1 MKRAW
6 LRWVPA
12 AAVPAVI
19 AAGLLVGSIPARAGD
34 PLPQK
39 SPAEVLTLLGQHNTK
54 SFSGTVQQSAE
65 LGLPELPTAVPSS
78 GPVSAGGAASV
89 LEFLTGE
96 HTARIFMDGP
106 TKMRVQVMD
115 RLAER
120 DVIRRD
126 NDVWFYN
133 SKDNT
138 AAHLALP
145 AFASD
150 LPLPV
155 PGVPALPE
163 PPAPPGDLPGRD
175 LPGPDLPKPDLPLPI
190 LPGENLPGPPVM
202 PTPEDLARKFLAVVD
217 NSTEV
222 TVGPDVEVAGR
233 SAYSLALAPRT
244 QGTLLEKVVIAVD
257 GETGMP
263 LRVTVMARGQAEPAF
278 EAGFTSLS
286 LAAPDD
292 SVFTFVAP
300 PGATVKEL
308 PVPPVPSMPGMPA
321 LPPSP
326 GGITPGVVPDRGP
339 DQPTAPDQVPQDAVP
354 LDQPTA
360 PPEQL
365 PAPDKVPGSDA
376 SLRHRDAPRP
386 TVTGKGWE
394 AVIGFPAAP
403 DGQGAAWT
411 ESLLKDPLLSQAAVG
426 VPGGRLLSTALVNI
440 LLTDD
445 GRIFVGMVPA
455 ERLQAAA
462 GAA

>member
-1 MKRAW
+1 MIRAW

-19 AAGLLVGSIPARAGD
+19 AAGVLVGSIPARAGD

-39 SPAEVLTLLGQHNTK
+39 SPAEVLTLLGQHNTR
-54 SFSGTVQQSAE
+54 SFSGTVEQSAE
-65 LGLPELPTAVPSS
+65 MGLPELPAAGPSS

-133 SKDNT
+133 SKDNS

-150 LPLPV
+150 LPMSV
-155 PGVPALPE
+155 PEPPALPG

-175 LPGPDLPKPDLPLPI
+175 LPLPI
-190 LPGENLPGPPVM
+190 LPGPPVL
-202 PTPEDLARKFLAVVD
+202 PTPEDLAREFLAVVD
-217 NSTEV
+217 SSTEV
-222 TVGPDVEVAGR
+222 TVGPDIEIAGR
-233 SAYSLALAPRT
+233 AAYSLELAPKT
-244 QGTLLEKVVIAVD
+244 QGTLVEKIAIAVD

-263 LRVTVMARGQAEPAF
+263 LRVSVMARGQAKPALQ
-278 EAGFTSLS
+278 AGFTSLS
-286 LAAPDD
+286 LAAPED
-292 SVFTFVAP
+292 SVFSFVAP
-300 PGATVKEL
+300 PGATIKEL
-308 PVPPVPSMPGMPA
+308 QVPPIPLRPG
-321 LPPSP
+321 LPPLPAVP
-326 GGITPGVVPDRGP
+326 GGITPGVVPDS
-339 DQPTAPDQVPQDAVP
+339 
-354 LDQPTA
+354 
-360 PPEQL
+360 
-365 PAPDKVPGSDA
+365 APDKIPGSEA
-376 SLRHRDAPRP
+376 SLHHRGALRP

-394 AVIGFPAAP
+394 TVVGFPAAP
-403 DGQGAAWT
+403 DGQAAALT
-411 ESLLKDPLLSQAAVG
+411 GSLLKDPLLSQAAVV
-426 VPGGRLLSTALVNI
+426 VPGGRLLSTALVNV

-455 ERLQAAA
+455 GRLQAAA
-462 GAA
+462 GAV

>member
-1 MKRAW
+1 MNRAW

-19 AAGLLVGSIPARAGD
+19 AAGVLVGSIPARAGD

-39 SPAEVLTLLGQHNTK
+39 SPAEVLTLLGQHSTR
-54 SFSGTVQQSAE
+54 SLSGTVEQSAE
-65 LGLPELPTAVPSS
+65 LGLPELPAAGPTS
-78 GPVSAGGAASV
+78 GPVSAGGAASI

-126 NDVWFYN
+126 SDVWFYN
-133 SKDNT
+133 SKDNS

-145 AFASD
+145 AFAGD

-155 PGVPALPE
+155 PEAPAL
-163 PPAPPGDLPGRD
+163 PGDLPAPD
-175 LPGPDLPKPDLPLPI
+175 VPSPVLPMPI
-190 LPGENLPGPPVM
+190 LPGPPVL

-217 NSTEV
+217 SSTAV

-233 SAYSLALAPRT
+233 SAYSLVLAPRT
-244 QGTLLEKVVIAVD
+244 QGTLVEKVAIAVD

-263 LRVTVMARGQAEPAF
+263 LRVSVMARGQAKPAF

-286 LAAPDD
+286 LAVPDD

-308 PVPPVPSMPGMPA
+308 QVPPLPLQPGMPA
-321 LPPSP
+321 LPPVP
-326 GGITPGVVPDRGP
+326 GGITPGVVPDGG
-339 DQPTAPDQVPQDAVP
+339 PDQVPA
-354 LDQPTA
+354 
-360 PPEQL
+360 PEQL
-365 PAPDKVPGSDA
+365 PAPDKIPGSDT

-403 DGQGAAWT
+403 GGRGAAWT
-411 ESLLKDPLLSQAAVG
+411 ESLLKDPLLSQAAVV
-426 VPGGRLLSTALVNI
+426 VPGGRLLSTALVNV

>member
-1 MKRAW
+1 MNRAW

-19 AAGLLVGSIPARAGD
+19 AAGVLVGSIPARAGD

-39 SPAEVLTLLGQHNTK
+39 SPAEVLALLGQHNTR
-54 SFSGTVQQSAE
+54 SFSGTVEQSAE
-65 LGLPELPTAVPSS
+65 LGLPELPAAGPTS
-78 GPVSAGGAASV
+78 GPVSAGGAASI

-96 HTARIFMDGP
+96 HTARIYVDGP

-126 NDVWFYN
+126 SDVWFYN
-133 SKDNT
+133 SKDNS

-155 PGVPALPE
+155 PGAPAL
-163 PPAPPGDLPGRD
+163 PGDLPG
-175 LPGPDLPKPDLPLPI
+175 
-190 LPGENLPGPPVM
+190 PPVL

-217 NSTEV
+217 SSTAV
-222 TVGPDVEVAGR
+222 TVGPDLEVAGR
-233 SAYSLALAPRT
+233 SAYSLELAPRT
-244 QGTLLEKVVIAVD
+244 QGTLVEKVAIAVD
-257 GETGMP
+257 GRTGMP
-263 LRVTVMARGQAEPAF
+263 LRVSVMARGQAEPAF
-278 EAGFTSLS
+278 AAGFTSLS

-300 PGATVKEL
+300 PGAAVKEL
-308 PVPPVPSMPGMPA
+308 QVPPLPLRPG
-321 LPPSP
+321 LPPLP
-326 GGITPGVVPDRGP
+326 PVTGGITPGVVPDGRP
-339 DQPTAPDQVPQDAVP
+339 DQPAPPDQ
-354 LDQPTA
+354 L
-360 PPEQL
+360 
-365 PAPDKVPGSDA
+365 APDKAPGSDA

-403 DGQGAAWT
+403 GGQGAAWT
-411 ESLLKDPLLSQAAVG
+411 ESLLKDPLLSQAAVV
-426 VPGGRLLSTALVNI
+426 VPGGRLLSTALINV

-445 GRIFVGMVPA
+445 GRIYVGMVPA
-455 ERLQAAA
+455 EQLQAAA